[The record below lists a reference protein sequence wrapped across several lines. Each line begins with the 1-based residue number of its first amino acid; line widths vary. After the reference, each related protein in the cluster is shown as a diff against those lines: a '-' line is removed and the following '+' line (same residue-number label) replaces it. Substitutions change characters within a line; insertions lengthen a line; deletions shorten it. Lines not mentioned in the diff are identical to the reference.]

1 MELKSYQ
8 KKVLSDLSAY
18 LNAVNETVNL
28 RKAWEKFWNDKDIAV
43 GWEGIPQYQYTIP
56 HVPHIC
62 LKVPTGGG
70 KTFIACSAVKPIFDH
85 LPKQKPKV
93 VIWLVPSESIL
104 TQTILS
110 LSNPEHPYRQRL
122 NKDFSGRV
130 GVYSK
135 EALLTGQNFSPD
147 TVREMLTVCV
157 LSYASLRIDSRK
169 KDVRKVYQEN
179 GNLMRFAEAFADKEA
194 LLADTPDTALI
205 QVLRKL
211 EPVVIVDESHNAGS
225 ELSIEMLKRLNPS
238 HILELTATPRKTS
251 NILCYVDARELKR
264 ENMVKLPVIVY
275 NRSSRQTV
283 ISDAIRLRGNL
294 EQQAKAER
302 KTGGAY
308 IRPIVLFQAQPNIG
322 ENSATFEKIR
332 KMLIETGIPAEQIAV
347 KTSEINDLGKTD
359 LMREDCPIR
368 YIITV
373 NALKEG
379 WDCPFAYILASLANK
394 TSQIDVEQIL
404 GRILRQPYARAHL
417 SPLLNTSFVLTCSN
431 TFGAVLENI
440 VKALN
445 RSGFSKKDYML
456 PETAAQQIPEHAATG
471 TNSPS
476 SMKIEEDPEI
486 YGFNDIDPAEIKST
500 IEQQETNSS
509 GPEQE
514 AASYPGKQTDELS
527 VMISSAIGQ
536 VMNYTDAANQE
547 NKDDPFGGEISD
559 MVKSYKIQRKFRE
572 EVKNLRIP
580 QFVMPRLFDFFGGDM
595 LLEPE
600 QLSENFSLSGQDAM
614 VSFDIDS
621 SGQIYK
627 IDLDEDSDEAIPKSY
642 KAEQRESDYIRSQ
655 LQNKA
660 PKERISQCARFI
672 ADQIN
677 KNDRLDT
684 SDVTDYVMR
693 VINGM
698 NEDDLAAMETS
709 IPLYAQ
715 KIREKIE
722 NLEDA
727 HRARTFRLWLESG
740 KIMVKP
746 MYQLP
751 TAITPPDAI
760 DSIPKSLYEAEKNDL
775 NNFEREVVM
784 KIAALPNVRWW
795 HRNIDRKGFRLNG
808 PVKNHYPDFL
818 VMTNSGKLVL
828 AETKGAFLGNDD
840 SREKVSLGRSWQNKA
855 GENFRYFMVF
865 QDGKPDWEGAFTLE
879 DFMKIMKEL

>member
-18 LNAVNETVNL
+18 LDAVNETANL
-28 RKAWEKFWNDKDIAV
+28 RKAWDKFWNDKDIAV
-43 GWEGIPQYQYTIP
+43 GWEGIPQYRYTIP

-85 LPKQKPKV
+85 LPAGKPKV

-104 TQTILS
+104 TQTILT
-110 LSNPEHPYRQRL
+110 LSDPEHPYRQRL

-179 GNLMRFAEAFADKEA
+179 GNLMRFAEAFADREA

-238 HILELTATPRKTS
+238 HILELTATPRQSS

-302 KTGGAY
+302 KAGGAY

-322 ENSATFEKIR
+322 EDSATFEKLR
-332 KMLIETGIPAEQIAV
+332 KMLIESGIPAEQIAV
-347 KTSEINDLGKTD
+347 KTSEINELGKTD

-394 TSQIDVEQIL
+394 SSQIDVEQIL
-404 GRILRQPYARAHL
+404 GRILRQPYARAHQA
-417 SPLLNTSFVLTCSN
+417 PLLNTSFVLTCSN
-431 TFGAVLENI
+431 AFQSVLNNI
-440 VKALN
+440 IKALN

-456 PETAAQQIPEHAATG
+456 PQAAAQPDPVPAAAG
-471 TNSPS
+471 TSSPAS
-476 SMKIEEDPEI
+476 GKIEEEPESC
-486 YGFNDIDPAEIKST
+486 GFDDIDPAEIKST
-500 IEQQETNSS
+500 IEPQEPNTSGSEQQ
-509 GPEQE
+509 
-514 AASYPGKQTDELS
+514 AASDPGDQNDELS
-527 VMISSAIGQ
+527 AMISSAIGQ
-536 VMNYTDAANQE
+536 VTNYTDAANQE
-547 NKDDPFGGEISD
+547 NMNEPFGEEISD
-559 MVKSYKIQRKFRE
+559 MVKSCKIQRKFRE
-572 EVKNLRIP
+572 EVKDLRIP
-580 QFVMPRLFDFFGGDM
+580 QFVMPRPFDIFGGDM

-600 QLSENFSLSGQDAM
+600 QLSENFSLSGQDAI

-627 IDLDEDSDEAIPKSY
+627 IDLDEENDEAIPKSY

-677 KNDRLDT
+677 KNDRLNT
-684 SDVTDYVMR
+684 SDVRDYVMR

-727 HRARTFRLWLESG
+727 HRANTFRLWLESG

-746 MYQLP
+746 MYKLP
-751 TAITPPDAI
+751 EAITPSDVI

-775 NNFEREVVM
+775 NNFEWDVAM
-784 KIAALPNVRWW
+784 KISALNNVRWW

-818 VMTNSGKLVL
+818 VMTESGKLVL
-828 AETKGAFLGNDD
+828 VETKGDYLINDD
-840 SREKVSLGRSWQNKA
+840 SKEKVSLGRSWQNKA

-865 QDGKPDWEGAFTLE
+865 QDVKPDWDGAFTLD
-879 DFMKIMKEL
+879 DFLKIMKAL